1 MRSFLRD
8 GLLHTFSLYIT
19 AAFYPGLVI
28 PAVFSSLL
36 WVGFI
41 FTLINYFVKPI
52 IKLFLLPLNL
62 LTLGLFRWVANVVI
76 LLILTQ
82 INQSV
87 RIVAFTTAAFTYS
100 GFAVPPLTLTLIF
113 AYILASLILSL
124 VYNLLDTILC
134 G

>member
-1 MRSFLRD
+1 MRNFLRD

-19 AAFYPGLVI
+19 AAFYPGLII

-36 WVGFI
+36 LVGFI
-41 FTLINYFVKPI
+41 FTLINYFIKPI

-82 INQSV
+82 INQGV
-87 RIVAFTTAAFTYS
+87 RIVSFTTPALTYS
-100 GFAVPPLTLTLIF
+100 GFAVPPLALTLLI

-124 VYNLLDTILC
+124 VYNLLDSILC

>member
-1 MRSFLRD
+1 MRNFLRD

-19 AAFYPGLVI
+19 AAFYPGLII
-28 PAVFSSLL
+28 PALFSSLL
-36 WVGFI
+36 FVGFI

-62 LTLGLFRWVANVVI
+62 LTLGLFRWVANVII

-82 INQSV
+82 INQSIHV
-87 RIVAFTTAAFTYS
+87 VSFTTNALAYS
-100 GFAVPPLTLTLIF
+100 GFVVPPLTLTLIL

-124 VYNLLDTILC
+124 VYNLLDSILC

>member
-19 AAFYPGLVI
+19 AAFYPGLII
-28 PAVFSSLL
+28 PALFTSLL

-82 INQSV
+82 INPSV
-87 RIVAFTTAAFTYS
+87 RLVSMTTSALTYS
-100 GFAVPPLTLTLIF
+100 GFAIPPLTLTLIIS
-113 AYILASLILSL
+113 YILASLILSL
-124 VYNLLDTILC
+124 VYNLLDSILC